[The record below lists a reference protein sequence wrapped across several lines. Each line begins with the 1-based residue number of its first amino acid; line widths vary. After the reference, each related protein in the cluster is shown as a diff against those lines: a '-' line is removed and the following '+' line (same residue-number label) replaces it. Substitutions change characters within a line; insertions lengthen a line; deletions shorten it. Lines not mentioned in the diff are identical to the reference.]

1 VQDFVNSDHRGSPLG
16 DAPQAWLGFINTCQA
31 AIGRSQLE
39 NVPGASSTLMPA
51 LLEAAGQL
59 RTKAERDLSRFV
71 IFKLATRLSRNV
83 RADRELRT
91 IRTTTRP
98 SWYAAPLYLLDDGG
112 SSASGSA
119 GGTAAPPMRIAG
131 APPAG
136 GASGV
141 DPRVN
146 AVLRYIG
153 ETHLLHSCRLA
164 EVATYL
170 RVSRSHLSRLV
181 LKETGNTFK
190 GHLTVARMS
199 TASRLLQETN
209 LSIKEIATHTGYG
222 HVPSFDRQFRQYF
235 HGVTPGKFR
244 RLTTGSR
251 N

>member
-1 VQDFVNSDHRGSPLG
+1 MQDFFDTDHRGSPLG

-71 IFKLATRLSRNV
+71 IFKLATRLSRSGRPD
-83 RADRELRT
+83 RAERA
-91 IRTTTRP
+91 TTRP
-98 SWYAAPLYLLDDGG
+98 GWHAPPLYLLEDGG
-112 SSASGSA
+112 SGN
-119 GGTAAPPMRIAG
+119 GQPTPPMRIPG
-131 APPAG
+131 APPNG
-136 GASGV
+136 GASGA

-164 EVATYL
+164 EVAEYL

-209 LSIKEIATHTGYG
+209 LSIKEVAMQTGYG

>member
-1 VQDFVNSDHRGSPLG
+1 VHDLVHTDHRGSLPG

-39 NVPGASSTLMPA
+39 NVPGASSALMPT

-71 IFKLATRLSRNV
+71 IFKLATRLSRS
-83 RADRELRT
+83 A
-91 IRTTTRP
+91 RP
-98 SWYAAPLYLLDDGG
+98 GGYAAPLYLLDDGHGG
-112 SSASGSA
+112 SGGPGQMAQSMRVVSRASGGS
-119 GGTAAPPMRIAG
+119 G
-131 APPAG
+131 A
-136 GASGV
+136 
-141 DPRVN
+141 DPRVG

-153 ETHLLHSCRLA
+153 DTHLLHSCRLA
-164 EVATYL
+164 EIASYL

-199 TASRLLQETN
+199 TASRLLQETS
-209 LSIKEIATHTGYG
+209 LSIKEIATQTGYG

-244 RLTTGSR
+244 RLTTGTR

>member
-1 VQDFVNSDHRGSPLG
+1 MQDLVNTEHRGTPLG
-16 DAPQAWLGFINTCQA
+16 DAPQAWLGFINACQA

-39 NVPGASSTLMPA
+39 NVPGASSALMPT

-59 RTKAERDLSRFV
+59 RTKAERDLSRYV
-71 IFKLATRLSRNV
+71 IFRLATRLSRS
-83 RADRELRT
+83 A
-91 IRTTTRP
+91 RP
-98 SWYAAPLYLLDDGG
+98 GGYSAPLYLLDDGG
-112 SSASGSA
+112 RSQMAQSMRVV
-119 GGTAAPPMRIAG
+119 AAQPS
-131 APPAG
+131 G
-136 GASGV
+136 GATGA
-141 DPRVN
+141 DPRVG

-153 ETHLLHSCRLA
+153 DTHLLHSCRLA
-164 EVATYL
+164 EVASYL

-244 RLTTGSR
+244 RLTTGTR
-251 N
+251 NQ